1 MKQITSFKNHSKS
14 QTTYKMKTFIFL
26 SLIIILGACSNNK
39 AKSDAFGNFETDEV
53 IISSENSGKIML
65 TAFNEGEKVNIG
77 DVMAITD
84 TANLTLQRS
93 QLLAQKESV
102 LAQKAGL
109 FASIAVSDQQITNV
123 QKDQVRIKKMLAEG
137 AATPKQ
143 MDDIDGQI
151 ALTGKQKK
159 AYAAQI
165 SAIEK
170 SAEAVDAQIAVLNDR
185 IGTSVVKAPISG
197 IILEKY
203 AETGELAAPGKSL
216 YKLANMDTLIL
227 RVYVSGPQLTQV
239 KVGGKVKV
247 MIDGID
253 GIKEITGI
261 VAWISSEAEFTPKII
276 QTREERVKLVYAAKV
291 RVPNDGTLKLG
302 MPGEIKFLNRLPND

>member
-1 MKQITSFKNHSKS
+1 MKKITSFKNHSKS

-302 MPGEIKFLNRLPND
+302 MPGEIKF

>member
-1 MKQITSFKNHSKS
+1 MKQITSFKNILKS
-14 QTTYKMKTFIFL
+14 QTTYKMRTLLFL
-26 SLIIILGACSNNK
+26 SVITLLGACSNNK
-39 AKSDAFGNFETDEV
+39 TKSDAFGNFETDEV
-53 IISSENSGKIML
+53 IVSSENSGKILL
-65 TAFNEGEKVNIG
+65 TAFSEGEKVNKG
-77 DVMAITD
+77 VVMAITD
-84 TANLTLQRS
+84 TANLVLQRS

-185 IGTSVVKAPISG
+185 ITTSVVKAPISG

-239 KVGGKVKV
+239 KVGSQVKV
-247 MIDGID
+247 MIDGIN
-253 GIKEITGI
+253 GIKESTGT

-291 RVPNDGTLKLG
+291 RVPNDGSLKLG
-302 MPGEIKFLNRLPND
+302 MPGEIKF

>member
-1 MKQITSFKNHSKS
+1 MKYNEAIHNLLQFITQPNMR
-14 QTTYKMKTFIFL
+14 TLLFL
-26 SLIIILGACSNNK
+26 SLIILSGACSNNK
-39 AKSDAFGNFETDEV
+39 SKSDAFGNFETDEV
-53 IISSENSGKIML
+53 IVSSENSGRIVM
-65 TAFNEGEKVNIG
+65 TSFNEGEKVSQG
-77 DVMAITD
+77 AVMAITD
-84 TANLTLQRS
+84 TVSLALQRN

-109 FASIAVSDQQITNV
+109 YAQIAVSDQQITNI

-170 SAEAVDAQIAVLNDR
+170 NAEAVDAQIAVLNDK
-185 IGTSVVKAPISG
+185 ISTSVVKAPLSG
-197 IILEKY
+197 IVLEKY
-203 AETGELAAPGKSL
+203 AETGELATPGKSL
-216 YKLANMDTLIL
+216 YKMANIDNLIL
-227 RVYVSGPQLTQV
+227 RVYISGTQLTQV
-239 KVGGKVKV
+239 KTGSQVKV
-247 MIDGID
+247 LIDGPD
-253 GIKEITGI
+253 GIKEIAGT
-261 VAWISSEAEFTPKII
+261 VTWISPEAEFTPKII

-291 RVPNDGTLKLG
+291 RVSNDGSLKLG
-302 MPGEIKFLNRLPND
+302 MPGEIKF

>member
-1 MKQITSFKNHSKS
+1 MN
-14 QTTYKMKTFIFL
+14 QTTYFNNYSESKIIYKIITIRKMRTLLLL

-39 AKSDAFGNFETDEV
+39 TKSDAFGNFETIEV
-53 IISSENSGKIML
+53 IISSENSGKIL
-65 TAFNEGEKVNIG
+65 STAFTEGEKVNKG

-84 TANLTLQRS
+84 TVNLVLQRN
-93 QLLAQKESV
+93 QLLAQKESI
-102 LAQKAGL
+102 LAQKTGIY
-109 FASIAVSDQQITNV
+109 ASIAVSDQQITNV
-123 QKDQVRIKKMLAEG
+123 QKDQVRFKKMLAEG

-159 AYAAQI
+159 AYSAQI
-165 SAIEK
+165 STIEK
-170 SAEAVDAQIAVLNDR
+170 NAEAIDAQIAVLNDK
-185 IGTSVVKAPISG
+185 INTSVVKSPISG

-203 AETGELAAPGKSL
+203 AETGELASPGKSL

-227 RVYVSGPQLTQV
+227 RVYVSGPQLIQV
-239 KVGGKVKV
+239 KAGKQVKV

-253 GIKEITGI
+253 GIKETAGT
-261 VAWISSEAEFTPKII
+261 VEWISPEAEFTPKII

-291 RVPNDGTLKLG
+291 RVPNDGSLKLG
-302 MPGEIKFLNRLPND
+302 MPGEIKF

>member
-1 MKQITSFKNHSKS
+1 MKQITYSKNKIKS
-14 QTTYKMKTFIFL
+14 QTTYKMRTLLFL
-26 SLIIILGACSNNK
+26 SVITLLGACSNNK
-39 AKSDAFGNFETDEV
+39 TKSDAFGNFETDEV

-65 TAFNEGEKVNIG
+65 TAFSEGEKVKKG
-77 DVMAITD
+77 DIMAITD
-84 TANLTLQRS
+84 TVNLVLQRS

-109 FASIAVSDQQITNV
+109 FASIAVSDQQITNI
-123 QKDQVRIKKMLAEG
+123 QKDQARIKKMLAEG

-151 ALTGKQKK
+151 ALAGKQKN

-165 SAIEK
+165 SAIGK
-170 SAEAVDAQIAVLNDR
+170 SADAVDAQIAVLNDR

-216 YKLANMDTLIL
+216 YKLANIDTLIL

-239 KVGGKVKV
+239 KVGSQVKV

-253 GIKEITGI
+253 GIKEMAGT
-261 VAWISSEAEFTPKII
+261 VEWISPEAEFTPKII

-291 RVPNDGTLKLG
+291 RVPNDGSLKLG
-302 MPGEIKFLNRLPND
+302 MPGEIKF

>member
-1 MKQITSFKNHSKS
+1 MKQITYSKNKIKS
-14 QTTYKMKTFIFL
+14 QTTYKMRTLLFL
-26 SLIIILGACSNNK
+26 SVITLLGACSNNK
-39 AKSDAFGNFETDEV
+39 TKSDAFGNFETDEV

-65 TAFNEGEKVNIG
+65 TAFSEGEKVKKG
-77 DVMAITD
+77 DIMAITD
-84 TANLTLQRS
+84 TVNLVLQRS

-102 LAQKAGL
+102 LSQKAGL
-109 FASIAVSDQQITNV
+109 FASIAVSDQQITNI
-123 QKDQVRIKKMLAEG
+123 QKDQARIKKMLAEG

-151 ALTGKQKK
+151 ALAGKQKN

-165 SAIEK
+165 SAIGK
-170 SAEAVDAQIAVLNDR
+170 SADAVDAQIAVLNDR

-216 YKLANMDTLIL
+216 YKLANIDTLIL

-239 KVGGKVKV
+239 KVGSQVKV

-253 GIKEITGI
+253 GIKEMAGT
-261 VAWISSEAEFTPKII
+261 VEWISPEAEFTPKII

-291 RVPNDGTLKLG
+291 RVPNDGSLKLG
-302 MPGEIKFLNRLPND
+302 MPGEIKF

>member
-1 MKQITSFKNHSKS
+1 
-14 QTTYKMKTFIFL
+14 
-26 SLIIILGACSNNK
+26 
-39 AKSDAFGNFETDEV
+39 ETDEV
-53 IISSENSGKIML
+53 IVSSENSGKILL
-65 TAFNEGEKVNIG
+65 TAFSEGEKVNMG
-77 DVMAITD
+77 AVMAVTD
-84 TANLTLQRS
+84 TANLVLQRS

-123 QKDQVRIKKMLAEG
+123 QKDQVRIKKMLADG
-137 AATPKQ
+137 ASTPKQ

-159 AYAAQI
+159 AYSAQI

-185 IGTSVVKAPISG
+185 ISTSVVKAPISG

-203 AETGELAAPGKSL
+203 AETGELASPGKSL

-239 KVGGKVKV
+239 KVGSQVKV

-253 GIKEITGI
+253 GIKESTGT

-291 RVPNDGTLKLG
+291 RVPNDGSLKLG
-302 MPGEIKFLNRLPND
+302 MPGEIKF

>member
-1 MKQITSFKNHSKS
+1 MKQITSFKNNLKS
-14 QTTYKMKTFIFL
+14 QTSYKMRTLLFL
-26 SLIIILGACSNNK
+26 SLIILLGACSNNK
-39 AKSDAFGNFETDEV
+39 TKSDAFGNFETDEV
-53 IISSENSGKIML
+53 IISSENSGKIIM
-65 TAFNEGEKVNIG
+65 TAFSEGEKVKKG

-84 TANLTLQRS
+84 TANLVLQRS

-123 QKDQVRIKKMLAEG
+123 QKDQVRIQKMLTEG

-159 AYAAQI
+159 AYSAQI
-165 SAIEK
+165 AAIEM
-170 SAEAVDAQIAVLNDR
+170 SAKAVDAQIAILNDK
-185 IGTSVVKAPISG
+185 IGTSVVRAPISG

-203 AETGELAAPGKSL
+203 AETGELAMPGKSL
-216 YKLANMDTLIL
+216 YKMANVDTLIL
-227 RVYVSGPQLTQV
+227 RVYISGPQLTQI
-239 KVGGKVKV
+239 KTGKAVKV
-247 MIDGID
+247 MIDANEGL
-253 GIKEITGI
+253 KEIAGT
-261 VAWISSEAEFTPKII
+261 VEWISPEAEFTPKII

-291 RVPNDGTLKLG
+291 RVPNDGSLKLG
-302 MPGEIKFLNRLPND
+302 MPGEIKF